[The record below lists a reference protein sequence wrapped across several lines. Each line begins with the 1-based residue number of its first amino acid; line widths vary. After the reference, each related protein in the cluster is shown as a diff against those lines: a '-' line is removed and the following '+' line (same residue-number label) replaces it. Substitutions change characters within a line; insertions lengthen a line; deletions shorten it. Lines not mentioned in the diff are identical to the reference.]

1 MNSSQ
6 RRSRARKFPFISAQR
21 HDYRNAE
28 ENARLLQMKAWCNET
43 FGAPEKK
50 WALNYYGYTYYYG
63 FKTEQD
69 LILFVLKW
77 T

>member
-1 MNSSQ
+1 MNSKQ
-6 RRSRARKFPFISAQR
+6 RRHRARKFPFISVQTHHYLDA
-21 HDYRNAE
+21 A
-28 ENARLLQMKAWCNET
+28 ENARLEQMLLWCKET

-50 WALNYYGYTYYYG
+50 WAINYRGYTYYYG